1 VSLSVPSGLIGA
13 AARVIKN
20 AGGLKSDEAAVGAGE
35 GDHLERL
42 GTPPLVAGA
51 WEKDTFVRSI
61 PVLLTTERAFAAR
74 ITTREELED
83 ALANISHRTR
93 GTGAG

>member
-1 VSLSVPSGLIGA
+1 MWLSVASGRIGT
-13 AARVIKN
+13 AARVIKK

-42 GTPPLVAGA
+42 GTPLLVAGS
-51 WEKDTFVRSI
+51 WEKDTFVPSI
-61 PVLLTTERAFAAR
+61 PVLVTAEGAFAAR

-83 ALANISHRTR
+83 ALPNVSHRTR